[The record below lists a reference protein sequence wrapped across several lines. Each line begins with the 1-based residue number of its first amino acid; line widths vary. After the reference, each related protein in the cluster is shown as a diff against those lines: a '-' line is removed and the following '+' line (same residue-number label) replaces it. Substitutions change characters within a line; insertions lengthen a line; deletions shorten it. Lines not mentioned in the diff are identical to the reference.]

1 MGTFFGV
8 ISIVALC
15 GTLLTIAMLVAVS
28 LPQSPL
34 RAALVQVLGWV
45 FVAFCVLYFVSPVD
59 ILPEA
64 FLGPFGMFDDIGA
77 AIAAVVAARAAWR
90 AGKDKAA
97 MASAN
102 KPRLEHE

>member
-1 MGTFFGV
+1 MRGH
-8 ISIVALC
+8 A
-15 GTLLTIAMLVAVS
+15 LTIAMLVAVS

-45 FVAFCVLYFVSPVD
+45 FVAFSVLYFVSPVD

-64 FLGPFGMFDDIGA
+64 FLGPFGLFDDVGA
-77 AIAAVVAARAAWR
+77 VIAGIAAARAAWR

-102 KPRLEHE
+102 KLRLELD

>member
-1 MGTFFGV
+1 MSTFFGFAAV
-8 ISIVALC
+8 IAVCGSSLALA
-15 GTLLTIAMLVAVS
+15 LMILVS

-34 RAALVQVLGWV
+34 RAALVQIFGWL
-45 FVAFCVLYFVSPVD
+45 FAGFCVIYFVSPVD

-77 AIAAVVAARAAWR
+77 AIAAVVSARAAWR

-97 MASAN
+97 MATAN
-102 KPRLEHE
+102 KLRLEIE